1 MAEPVELAP
10 SDWLVAHMAGD
21 GCLARV
27 TASDGATSFL
37 SGGIDC
43 TLHLHTPASL
53 SLVSDA
59 GVGHHEAGITAL
71 AASPNGTV
79 FASGCE
85 DGAVRL
91 FAYPSTQ
98 LLAMPTRFSLP
109 VRALALSPDG
119 TTLVAGGDD
128 EEIRVV
134 DVSKPEECSVKHS
147 LRHPGQQPLRSVAFN
162 PLVRAQHPLCCFP
175 CRHRPTHTAPCL
187 SRCTTRVGGALR
199 GCPGC

>member
-27 TASDGATSFL
+27 TAADGATSFL

-43 TLHLHTPASL
+43 TLHLHTGATL
-53 SLVSDA
+53 SLVNSA
-59 GVGHHEAGITAL
+59 GCGHHEAGLTAL
-71 AASPNGTV
+71 TASSSGTC

-119 TTLVAGGDD
+119 NTLVAGGDD

-134 DVSKPEECSVKHS
+134 DVSNHEECSVKHTMRHPAQQS
-147 LRHPGQQPLRSVAFN
+147 LRSAAFN
-162 PLVRAQHPLCCFP
+162 PLVRPP
-175 CRHRPTHTAPCL
+175 CRAANLCTPTGTTCDAPGL
-187 SRCTTRVGGALR
+187 WLDT
-199 GCPGC
+199 

>member
-1 MAEPVELAP
+1 MAEPVELSP

-27 TASDGATSFL
+27 TAADGATSFL

-43 TLHLHTPASL
+43 TLHLHTGATL
-53 SLVSDA
+53 SLVNTA
-59 GVGHHEAGITAL
+59 GCGHHEAGLTAL
-71 AASPNGTV
+71 AASQTGTC

-119 TTLVAGGDD
+119 NTLVAGGDD

-134 DVSKPEECSVKHS
+134 DVSNPEECKVAHTLKHPAQQS
-147 LRHPGQQPLRSVAFN
+147 LRSCAFN
-162 PLVRAQHPLCCFP
+162 PLVRPLLHADNP
-175 CRHRPTHTAPCL
+175 GVPTATP
-187 SRCTTRVGGALR
+187 RDD
-199 GCPGC
+199 PGL